1 MAELRILSYIGLSI
15 LLLNAVIYLL
25 GFAKQG
31 KAYRCFALY
40 LIAIFGIQSLNIW
53 LGKKNINNHFL
64 SSYYLFF
71 QFVFLSCFFY
81 FLFDTVSSKIKTA
94 VKYISIIITI
104 MAIGQ
109 YIYNPA
115 LYYTFNPLG
124 LLITTCTLVAYSVV
138 YLLEL
143 ISKKLPFHYVVVGI
157 FIYLISSSLIFVS
170 AASIVSFNVK
180 ISMFIWKINALL
192 FIAYQLL
199 ILWEW
204 KQTFYLKP
212 TKQD

>member
-1 MAELRILSYIGLSI
+1 MSELRILSYIGLSI
-15 LLLNAVIYLL
+15 LLLNTILYLL
-25 GFAKQG
+25 GFTKQS
-31 KAYRCFALY
+31 KAYRYYTLY
-40 LIAIFGIQSLNIW
+40 LVAMFGIQSLTIW
-53 LGKKNINNHFL
+53 LGKQNIKNHFL

-71 QFVFLSCFFY
+71 QFILLSCFFY
-81 FLFDTVSSKIKTA
+81 FLFDPISSKIKTSI
-94 VKYISIIITI
+94 KYISVLITCI
-104 MAIGQ
+104 SISQ
-109 YIYNPA
+109 YIYNPD
-115 LYYTFNPLG
+115 LYFTFNSFG
-124 LLITTCTLVAYSVV
+124 LLLTTCTLVVYSVM

-143 ISKKLPFHYVVVGI
+143 LSKKMPFHYVVIGI

-170 AASIVSFNVK
+170 AASIVSFNVE

-212 TKQD
+212 TRQD